1 VKNGVRG
8 LPMPKFYFVAA
19 PDQFEESAFMG
30 LLQTMPP
37 VAAFGEAALRLAS
50 RLAPVPALALA
61 SALVLGAGGG
71 LAPLFDARAAFAKG
85 PDSLADLAAEI
96 SDTVVNIS
104 ATQTIDAKHGGSAPQ
119 LEPGTPFDD
128 LFEEFFRRRQQ
139 GQGGAEKPSPQ
150 PPRER
155 RSNSLGSGFV
165 IDPSGIIITNNHV
178 IADANDVTVI
188 FTNGQKLKAEVIG
201 KDSKVDVAV
210 LRVKPDK
217 PLKAAKFGDS
227 EKMRVGD
234 WVVAVGNPFGL
245 GGTVTAGII
254 SARNRNIDSGPYDN
268 YFQTDAAIN
277 KGNSGGPLFN
287 MDGEVIGINTAI
299 LSPSG
304 GSIGI
309 GFSTPS
315 ATVEPVIEQLQKF
328 GETRRGWLGVR
339 IQNVD
344 DTIAESLNLGAVRG
358 ALIAGTDENGP
369 ARAAGLQ
376 AGDVILKFGGV
387 EIKESHDLPKIVAS
401 APVGKDVEVVLL
413 RQGKQITKTIKLGR
427 LEDSEKQKS
436 EQKAKPDE
444 DPKPAVSSPVAKAL
458 GMAFSSLDDG
468 ARQKYSIKPGVASG
482 VVVTNVEPDSGA
494 AEKHILPGEI
504 ILEINQ
510 EPVKEPA
517 DIVGKIDAL
526 KKDGKKSALLLIANA
541 QGEMRFVALT
551 FQ

>member
-1 VKNGVRG
+1 
-8 LPMPKFYFVAA
+8 
-19 PDQFEESAFMG
+19 MG

-37 VAAFGEAALRLAS
+37 VAAFREAALRLAS
-50 RLAPVPALALA
+50 RLAPSPALALA

-71 LAPLFDARAAFAKG
+71 LTPLLDAHAAFAKG

-369 ARAAGLQ
+369 AKAAGLQ

-413 RQGKQITKTIKLGR
+413 RQGKQITKSIKLGR
-427 LEDSEKQKS
+427 LEDNEKQKT
-436 EQKAKPDE
+436 EQTAKADDEEKP
-444 DPKPAVSSPVAKAL
+444 PVAAVVAKAL
-458 GMAFSSLDDG
+458 GMAFSNLDDG

-482 VVVTNVEPDSGA
+482 VVVTKVDPDSGA

-504 ILEINQ
+504 IMEVNQ

-526 KKDGKKSALLLIANA
+526 KKDGKKSALLLVANA
-541 QGEMRFVALT
+541 QGEMRFVALP